1 MTTGDVLLADCVSPW
16 YAAVSESVPTGK
28 LRFVKVATP
37 PTRVALPTRTPPFV
51 NVTLP
56 VGCISPVEVTVAV
69 NVTACPCTDG
79 FGFEV
84 RVVVVL
90 NTVVPRNTVTAPE
103 PPLVDSPDARM
114 SSLWSPFRSARA
126 TAWPRNTPEA

>member
-37 PTRVALPTRTPPFV
+37 PTRVAPPTRTPPFV

-90 NTVVPRNTVTAPE
+90 NSFATR
-103 PPLVDSPDARM
+103 
-114 SSLWSPFRSARA
+114 RSADPDDRPLSPHQGVGEGLA
-126 TAWPRNTPEA
+126 GADLE